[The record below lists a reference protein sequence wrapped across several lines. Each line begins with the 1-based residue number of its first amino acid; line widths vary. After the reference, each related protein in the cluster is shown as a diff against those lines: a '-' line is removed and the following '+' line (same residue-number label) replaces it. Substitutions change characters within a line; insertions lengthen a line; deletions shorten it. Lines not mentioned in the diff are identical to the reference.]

1 MDTAAAP
8 AEAFIRSRLAR
19 KLGSD
24 LSAACDEDNLIA
36 DTHFT
41 RNSIDFGDILV
52 VNVVMADDGGC
63 HDCICIQLD
72 CCVNEFSGGQDV
84 PR

>member
-19 KLGSD
+19 KFGSD

-52 VNVVMADDGGC
+52 GY
-63 HDCICIQLD
+63 Q
-72 CCVNEFSGGQDV
+72 
-84 PR
+84 P